1 MPSRAPMDISTVAGG
16 SVLLPCYCTDLR
28 SKPERLIWNKHNRT
42 TNQLDIISSESYGYR
57 KRIQLFNHLSPANL
71 SLLISHLTEED
82 AGDYWCDVENDKYV
96 FIKLKI
102 EAEFREQSS
111 PSSSLTPTKDT
122 RLVKTPE
129 TSMYYLIFLP
139 PLLLLLGAGGAVF
152 HKYRGQRLGQMESR
166 DQRGRRREEQETQD
180 QVMYSTIVHSNTT
193 RTSTVIGTGEKIEYA
208 TIRLN

>member
-1 MPSRAPMDISTVAGG
+1 MLNFYLLFIVLHVSEGCTLENTEKTVKITAHRGG

-111 PSSSLTPTKDT
+111 PSSSLTPTKG
-122 RLVKTPE
+122 
-129 TSMYYLIFLP
+129 SCLP
-139 PLLLLLGAGGAVF
+139 SVSHFKIPDLLKLQKPACI
-152 HKYRGQRLGQMESR
+152 
-166 DQRGRRREEQETQD
+166 T
-180 QVMYSTIVHSNTT
+180 
-193 RTSTVIGTGEKIEYA
+193 
-208 TIRLN
+208 